1 MKKLKLFSKTYIFT
15 MALISMIIII
25 SHILIYLGLPKVYIS
40 NKEKESDNIIEDL
53 IKEINKV
60 DFYSS
65 IDNIMYILK
74 KYNIN
79 IDPFA
84 KKIEEMVQEKSN
96 NYKFGYYRPEITKL
110 T

>member
-1 MKKLKLFSKTYIFT
+1 M
-15 MALISMIIII
+15 
-25 SHILIYLGLPKVYIS
+25 YIS
-40 NKEKESDNIIEDL
+40 VSTVKNDLKEVKS
-53 IKEINKV
+53 
-60 DFYSS
+60 
-65 IDNIMYILK
+65 ILK

-79 IDPFA
+79 IDPFT

>member
-1 MKKLKLFSKTYIFT
+1 MYIITF
-15 MALISMIIII
+15 
-25 SHILIYLGLPKVYIS
+25 
-40 NKEKESDNIIEDL
+40 
-53 IKEINKV
+53 KEINKF

-79 IDPFA
+79 IDPFT